1 MKKLFIAIS
10 IALAGCTPTGG
21 IVTSP
26 PLSATSIDEKALV
39 LTLETFDTMLTA
51 VDRLVDAK
59 IITPGS
65 PRAIQIAN
73 VIAKAKVALQAASAA
88 QRAGN
93 ASSYLAAIGDAQAAI
108 ANINTLIKG

>member
-1 MKKLFIAIS
+1 
-10 IALAGCTPTGG
+10 
-21 IVTSP
+21 
-26 PLSATSIDEKALV
+26 
-39 LTLETFDTMLTA
+39 
-51 VDRLVDAK
+51 
-59 IITPGS
+59 
-65 PRAIQIAN
+65 